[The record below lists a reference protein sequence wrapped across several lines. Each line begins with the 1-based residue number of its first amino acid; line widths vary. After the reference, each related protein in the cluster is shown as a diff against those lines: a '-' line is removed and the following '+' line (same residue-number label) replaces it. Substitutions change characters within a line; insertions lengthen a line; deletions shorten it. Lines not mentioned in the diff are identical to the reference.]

1 MKRTAPLEPNRD
13 IRPISDNA
21 PHTRRGAMRWSWL
34 AVVLLTLAAC
44 ALPGPVDRPPEVQ
57 IADLRFA
64 EAGLLEQSIGLDLR
78 FLNPNP
84 EPIRAEGLRFV
95 MELGGRRFGT
105 GVSDAAFE
113 IPRLG
118 EAVVPVVIRVQTGD
132 LINRLFAI
140 EAGALD
146 YRITG
151 DLFREA
157 GLGRRSIAFSG
168 ASSIVIPDLPGLLGG
183 PTRP

>member
-1 MKRTAPLEPNRD
+1 M
-13 IRPISDNA
+13 
-21 PHTRRGAMRWSWL
+21 RRVG
-34 AVVLLTLAAC
+34 LAAMLLVVGGC
-44 ALPGPVDRPPEVQ
+44 TLPGSAEFPVEVQ
-57 IADLRFA
+57 LADLRFA

-78 FLNPNP
+78 FTNPNP

-118 EAVVPVVIRVQTGD
+118 EAVVPVVIRVQTGE
-132 LINRLFAI
+132 LINRLLAV
-140 EAGALD
+140 EAGELD

-151 DLFREA
+151 DLFTA
-157 GLGRRSIAFSG
+157 TGLASRSVAFSG
-168 ASSIVIPDLPGLLGG
+168 ASAIVIPDLPALLGG
-183 PTRP
+183 AGPS

>member
-1 MKRTAPLEPNRD
+1 MWPSLSA
-13 IRPISDNA
+13 IV
-21 PHTRRGAMRWSWL
+21 M
-34 AVVLLTLAAC
+34 LTVAAC
-44 ALPGPVDRPPEVQ
+44 TLPGPVDQPPEVQ

-78 FLNPNP
+78 FTNPNP

-118 EAVVPVVIRVQTGD
+118 EAVVPVVIRVQTGE
-132 LINRLFAI
+132 LINRLLAM
-140 EAGALD
+140 EAGELD

-151 DLFREA
+151 DLFQA
-157 GLGRRSIAFSG
+157 TGLARRSIAFSG
-168 ASSIVIPDLPGLLGG
+168 AAGIVVPDLPGLLGD
-183 PTRP
+183 PARP

>member
-1 MKRTAPLEPNRD
+1 
-13 IRPISDNA
+13 
-21 PHTRRGAMRWSWL
+21 MRWSWP
-34 AVVLLTLAAC
+34 VVVMQGMAAC
-44 ALPGPVDRPPEVQ
+44 TLPGPVDQPPEVQ

-95 MELGGRRFGT
+95 MELGGRRFAT

-118 EAVVPVVIRVQTGD
+118 ETVVPVVIRVQTGE
-132 LINRLFAI
+132 LINRLLAL
-140 EAGALD
+140 EAGELD

-151 DLFREA
+151 DLFEA
-157 GLGRRSIAFSG
+157 KGLTRRSIAFDG
-168 ASSIVIPDLPGLLGG
+168 EAAIVIPNLPGLLGG
-183 PTRP
+183 AGQP